1 MTDINKLQSKE
12 NSLFKS
18 ALRFYEIKQYKKGL
32 KATEQ
37 ILRKNPE
44 HGETLALKGLFL
56 CNLGRKEEGH
66 EEVKRGVKN
75 NIRSY
80 ICWHVYGLVHRLD
93 KNYEEAIKCY
103 TMALRIDKDNIQI
116 VRDLANLQI
125 QLRNYEAL
133 AETESQLVNLRPNYK
148 QFWIGLAFSYFLLK
162 QYDSALKILEA
173 FESSLKEKPVETKY
187 EVSEMILFKNLIMEE
202 SGNFEGALKHL
213 DEYEDKIVDKKSL
226 LEARAR
232 INVKLGKKNEGEKY
246 YKQLFERNSNC
257 DSYLQNIFK
266 CNDINLENP
275 SEDDVKKILEI
286 NKELLEKYPKSLIL
300 QRTPLKYLKGEEFN
314 NEVKNYLKTYF
325 IKCVPSLFTSMK
337 DIYADPEKAK
347 AIENSALE
355 YLDQLE
361 KNGKFDGDEQK
372 QSPTTYLWV
381 LIFLAKVFDSKKNY
395 AKALEYINKA
405 IEHTPTLV
413 ESYMFKARIYKHAGD
428 LETAMNIMN
437 YARELDLQDRFVNSK
452 CVKYMLRNGNIDEA
466 EKTAGLFT
474 KADSPTPLDD
484 LMEMQCIW
492 YEYEKA
498 MAYAN
503 KGDNGHA
510 LKLLHQINTHFK
522 DIYDDQFDFHIY
534 CLRKSSFRAYIDLLR
549 YEDKL
554 RSHPFYFKAAV
565 ALVKLYLKLNS
576 QPRKTKEEIENE
588 KFANLSPS
596 ERKKAIRKARK
607 AQLKNQAQNEQNQN
621 QRKDDPNK
629 KVDDDPNGQKLLDSK
644 DYVEDCIPFV
654 KTLLEFSPNRIES
667 HILATQVYTLK
678 KKYLLAF
685 RSLKKSYTIDNNNAE
700 VHKNIVQFFKSFNA
714 DKETVNATSR
724 KIIEE
729 ELAKIVENN
738 DISKFNENFLYK
750 NANSIDHIIKAA
762 ESKEILEQSVDFL
775 NDVANT
781 ITDTK
786 YEEGRTLENSIEL
799 YNLLK
804 KLNKDEAAE
813 QLKAKLASIYNLSTF
828 FKN

>member
-37 ILRKNPE
+37 ILKKNPE

-66 EEVKRGVKN
+66 AEVKRGVKN

-116 VRDLANLQI
+116 VRDLANLHI

-133 AETESQLVNLRPNYK
+133 NETENQLVNLRPNQK

-187 EVSEMILFKNLIMEE
+187 EVSEMLLFKNLIMEE
-202 SGNFEGALKHL
+202 SGDLEGALKHL
-213 DEYEDKIVDKKSL
+213 EQFEDKIVDKKSL

-232 INVKLGKKNEGEKY
+232 ILVKLGKKEEGEKIY
-246 YKQLFERNSNC
+246 MQLFDRNSNC
-257 DSYLQNIFK
+257 NSYLQNIFK
-266 CNDINLENP
+266 CNNINLENP
-275 SEDDVKKILEI
+275 SDDDVKKIIQI

-300 QRTPLKYLKGEEFN
+300 KRTPLVYLKGEEFN
-314 NEVKNYLKTYF
+314 NEIKDYLKTYF
-325 IKCVPSLFTSMK
+325 IKCVPSLFTSIK
-337 DIYADPEKAK
+337 DIYADAEKAK
-347 AIENSALE
+347 SIEKCALE

-361 KNGKFDGDEQK
+361 KNNKFDGDEEK

-381 LIFLAKVFDSKKNY
+381 LIFLSKVFDRKGNY
-395 AKALEYINKA
+395 TKALEYINKA

-428 LETAMNIMN
+428 LETAKNIMN
-437 YARELDLQDRFVNSK
+437 DARELDLQDRFVNSK
-452 CVKYMLRNGNIDEA
+452 CVKYMLRNGNIEEA

-474 KADSPTPLDD
+474 KADSPTPLAD
-484 LMEMQCIW
+484 LTEMQCIW

-498 MAYAN
+498 MAYAK
-503 KGDNGHA
+503 KGNNGLA

-522 DIYDDQFDFHIY
+522 DIYDDQFDFHVY
-534 CLRKSSFRAYIDLLR
+534 CLRKSSFRAYIDLLT
-549 YEDKL
+549 YEDKIK
-554 RSHPFYFKAAV
+554 SHPYYFKAAV
-565 ALVKLYLKLNS
+565 ALIKLYLKLNS
-576 QPRKTKEEIENE
+576 QPRKTKEELENE

-607 AQLKNQAQNEQNQN
+607 AQLKNAQVQAEQNQK
-621 QRKDDPNK
+621 KDDTNK
-629 KVDDDPNGQKLLDSK
+629 KVDDDPDGEKLLNAK
-644 DYVEDCIPFV
+644 DYVEECMPFI
-654 KTLLEFSPNRIES
+654 KSLLEFAPTRIET

-685 RSLKKSYTIDNNNAE
+685 KALKKSYAIDKNNAE
-700 VHKNIVQFFKSFNA
+700 VLNNIDEFVKNFNA
-714 DKETVNATSR
+714 DKDNVNATSR

-729 ELAKIVENN
+729 EIVKIAK
-738 DISKFNENFLYK
+738 
-750 NANSIDHIIKAA
+750 
-762 ESKEILEQSVDFL
+762 
-775 NDVANT
+775 
-781 ITDTK
+781 
-786 YEEGRTLENSIEL
+786 
-799 YNLLK
+799 
-804 KLNKDEAAE
+804 
-813 QLKAKLASIYNLSTF
+813 
-828 FKN
+828 